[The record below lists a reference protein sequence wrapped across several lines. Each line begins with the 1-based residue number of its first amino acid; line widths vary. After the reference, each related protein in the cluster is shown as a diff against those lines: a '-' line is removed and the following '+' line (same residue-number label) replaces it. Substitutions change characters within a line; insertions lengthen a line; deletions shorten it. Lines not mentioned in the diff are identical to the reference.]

1 MTSRETRFV
10 VCPGDQLAN
19 GQHLK
24 LQLLFEALSEEC
36 IVFRFEGKVYAYI
49 NRCVHMPR
57 KLDCEKDQIF
67 DKSGRFLRCSMHGIV
82 YQPETGA
89 SVSTICEGERL
100 RAVALR
106 EEGGEILITDFRVS
120 SVTRVCE
127 AG

>member
-1 MTSRETRFV
+1 MTSRDARFV
-10 VCPGDQLAN
+10 VCPADQLAN

-24 LQLLFEALSEEC
+24 LKLLFEALSEEC

-100 RAVALR
+100 RAVALC
-106 EEGGEILITDFRVS
+106 EEDGEVVITDFRVS
-120 SVTRVCE
+120 SVMPACE

>member
-1 MTSRETRFV
+1 MTSRDACFV
-10 VCPGDQLAN
+10 VCPSDRLSN

-24 LQLLFEALSEEC
+24 LQLVFEALREEC
-36 IVFRFEGKVYAYI
+36 IVFRFDGEVYAYL

-57 KLDCEKDQIF
+57 KLDCEQNQVF

-106 EEGGEILITDFRVS
+106 EEGGEIRIVDFRVS
-120 SVTRVCE
+120 SVLET
-127 AG
+127 

>member
-1 MTSRETRFV
+1 MTSRDAHFV
-10 VCPGDQLAN
+10 VCPSDRLSN

-24 LQLLFEALSEEC
+24 LQLVFEALREEC
-36 IVFRFEGKVYAYI
+36 IVFRFEGKVYAYL

-57 KLDCEKDQIF
+57 KLDCEQSQVF

-100 RAVALR
+100 RSVALR
-106 EEGGEILITDFRVS
+106 EADGEILITDFRVS
-120 SVTRVCE
+120 SIN
-127 AG
+127 AGL